1 MVDVG
6 IRLDARWR
14 PVSRWGL
21 VCCYGASVLGWFAG
35 FSGVSRLPWW
45 HTTLDLVVGAAA
57 IFVMRWRRQR
67 PLLVC
72 WAVVVAAIWCVSV
85 NVVAVWALMSLATH
99 RRWRQITAVSVVG
112 IVAALFMGW
121 SRDGQGAIALIE
133 GHRWNH
139 LIGAIVLWVLSVG
152 IMVAIGVS
160 IGARRDLVA
169 SLEERAETAEREQEL
184 RVLAGQQAER
194 NRIACE
200 MHDVLAHRLSLI
212 SMHAGALSWRDDLGS
227 EETQQIAA
235 TIRENA
241 HDSLEELRAMLGTL
255 RGSDISGPPD
265 KPQPT
270 VADFPQLVNEARFGG
285 QQVRVYQQ
293 TDSFNGLPTAV
304 GRHAYRVI
312 QEGLTNARKHAPDC
326 AVDVTISG
334 GPGQGLGVVVSNP
347 LPATAPNH
355 PIPGSGAGLEGLRQR
370 AEMVAGKI
378 SAGATN
384 DGRFELKVWFP
395 W

>member
-1 MVDVG
+1 M
-6 IRLDARWR
+6 
-14 PVSRWGL
+14 
-21 VCCYGASVLGWFAG
+21 
-35 FSGVSRLPWW
+35 
-45 HTTLDLVVGAAA
+45 
-57 IFVMRWRRQR
+57 
-67 PLLVC
+67 
-72 WAVVVAAIWCVSV
+72 
-85 NVVAVWALMSLATH
+85 
-99 RRWRQITAVSVVG
+99 
-112 IVAALFMGW
+112 
-121 SRDGQGAIALIE
+121 
-133 GHRWNH
+133 
-139 LIGAIVLWVLSVG
+139 
-152 IMVAIGVS
+152 S

-326 AVDVTISG
+326 AVDLSLI
-334 GPGQGLGVVVSNP
+334 
-347 LPATAPNH
+347 H
-355 PIPGSGAGLEGLRQR
+355 I
-370 AEMVAGKI
+370 
-378 SAGATN
+378 
-384 DGRFELKVWFP
+384 
-395 W
+395 